1 MASKNI
7 STKQLNAF
15 LALGELKHFTRAAE
29 RCHLSQSAFSS
40 VISKLEEGVGAKL
53 FERDTRNVK
62 LTPEGEL
69 FAEVARSLYEEI
81 NAAFDNMS
89 DYVARRRG
97 RVAIAALPSLAAN
110 GLPAVIAQYRER
122 YPGVATTLYDSL
134 SDQCLAMLREG
145 KVDFALT
152 APGPNLT
159 EFETRT
165 LCSDP
170 FYLVCRRDHR
180 LAHQSRVA
188 LPELAGCEM
197 VHLAK
202 STSVRQ
208 HVDLLLRDVATVHSG
223 LEVEHLATVAG
234 LVQHGLGVALVPE
247 LTLFQFRLLDL
258 VAIPVDAPGI
268 VRPIFIVKQKD
279 RSLSI
284 AAQGMLELIESS
296 LRTVGTRR
304 AGIPDD
310 AGAGPG

>member
-1 MASKNI
+1 MTLHNI
-7 STKQLNAF
+7 STKQLHAF
-15 LALGELKHFTRAAE
+15 IALKELRHFTRAAE

-40 VISKLEEGVGAKL
+40 LIGKLEESVGARL
-53 FERDTRNVK
+53 FERDTRNVR

-110 GLPAVIAQYRER
+110 GLPEVIAAYGKR
-122 YPGVATTLYDSL
+122 YPGVAISLHDSL
-134 SDQCLAMLREG
+134 SDECLNMLRQG

-180 LAHQSRVA
+180 LAGRNRLMLSD
-188 LPELAGCEM
+188 LSGCEM

-208 HVDLLLRDVATVHSG
+208 HVDLLLRDVPTVHTG

-258 VAIPVDAPGI
+258 VAIPVDAPDV

-284 AAQGMLELIESS
+284 AAQGMLEMLESC
-296 LRTVGTRR
+296 LRIVGTRR
-304 AGIPDD
+304 AGIPDEHQEKP
-310 AGAGPG
+310 A